1 MLTLLLSGE
10 TDARLSPPTQPA
22 PFLGGLR
29 NLTTVTGL
37 LKFQGVESLRPNRF
51 QVFDWR
57 EKNINLF
64 SALELQKV
72 VLAIFFFII
81 ILVGSFVVVGSQ
93 IMVVHEKTPDIAIL
107 KAMGATS
114 GLVRLVFTLQGL
126 FVALIGLVAGLV
138 FGLGLVWLIDAVD
151 YQLEASIYLIDKLP
165 ATIDGLELAF
175 VALGALVCTLLTT
188 QISAGRAASK
198 SPVAGLRQV
207 D

>member
-1 MLTLLLSGE
+1 MS
-10 TDARLSPPTQPA
+10 
-22 PFLGGLR
+22 
-29 NLTTVTGL
+29 NMTGL
-37 LKFQGVESLRPNRF
+37 LKFQGSGGLRPNRF

-114 GLVRLVFTLQGL
+114 GLIRLVFTLQGL
-126 FVALIGLVAGLV
+126 FVAVIGLVAGLII
-138 FGLGLVWLIDAVD
+138 GLGLVALIEAID

-165 ATIDGLELAF
+165 AAVDVVELAF
-175 VALGALVCTLLTT
+175 VSLGTLACTLLTT
-188 QISAGRAASK
+188 QISAGRAAGK
-198 SPVAGLRQV
+198 APVAGLRQV